1 MATDGS
7 GVPLF
12 AGAADADQLFMTTM
26 EELDKKKGVEN
37 IIDIHDPVW
46 AYLKRC
52 NKIEHRSNIST
63 HVTVKLMDKENSTV
77 KDFTHYDDVDNTPQ
91 EALSEAKFSYGH
103 TVGTQMYS
111 REELVKN
118 SGPEQMVDLIKTKQD
133 QLQTSMTNHISMN
146 VKGAQEADGRK
157 PMGLRRVMAYNQ
169 TCGGINPTT
178 AGYGYWNP
186 QRMLKSDGVTPF
198 ALATEHREGLRRLDR
213 MCSYQGFAPDVVMAG
228 EDVYDAQQAWA
239 EEKLR
244 LSMDDI
250 REKQGWGAHQMF
262 THNGKTW
269 IYDPDLGAKT
279 VEMWNFDFLKIR
291 VHSGTNFQMQP
302 WQMMES
308 KVAKKRDCLVY
319 MSVYCTQ
326 RNRHG
331 FGTFT

>member
-1 MATDGS
+1 MAVDNT

-12 AGAADADQLFMTTM
+12 AGAADADQLFLATM
-26 EELDKKKGVEN
+26 EELEKDVQN
-37 IIDIHDPVW
+37 IIDVHDPVW
-46 AYLKRC
+46 RYLERNNLIEKRAD
-52 NKIEHRSNIST
+52 ISQY
-63 HVTVKLMDKENSTV
+63 VPVKLMDKENSTV

-91 EALSEAKFSYGH
+91 EALSEAKFAYGH

-118 SGPEQMVDLIKTKQD
+118 SGPSQLIDLVKTKKD
-133 QLQTSMTNHISMN
+133 QLETSMTNHISSKL
-146 VKGAQEADGRK
+146 KGAQDADGRSM
-157 PMGLRRVMAYNQ
+157 MGMRRIMAYNQ
-169 TCGGINPTT
+169 TCGGIDPTV
-178 AGYGYWNP
+178 AGFAYWNP
-186 QRMLKSDGVTPF
+186 QRMLKGDNVT
-198 ALATEHREGLRRLDR
+198 AYSLATEMREGMRRLDR
-213 MCSYQGFAPDVVMAG
+213 LCSYQGFSPDVVIAG

-244 LSMDDI
+244 MSVDDL

-269 IYDPDLGAKT
+269 IYDPDLNAKT
-279 VEMWNFDFLKIR
+279 VEMWNFQYVKVR

-308 KVAKKRDCLVY
+308 KVAKKRDCLTY
-319 MSVYCTQ
+319 MSVYCKQ